1 MKPDYKA
8 MYFHMAGRMATTVEL
23 LETTVQILKRVCEAT
38 SELEAL
44 AEKLK
49 QSQLSMEE
57 MFISAEEEDE
67 E

>member
-23 LETTVQILKRVCEAT
+23 LETTVQILKTVCEAT